1 MLMRTLISAPI
12 AAIAALLARSELP
25 NPVDSV
31 FWAISCI
38 AAAVALLSLL
48 FSLFE
53 EADAPDVPRSAL
65 QEHKRSLDPDFY

>member
-25 NPVDSV
+25 HPVDSV

-38 AAAVALLSLL
+38 AGAVAVLSLL

-53 EADAPDVPRSAL
+53 EPDAPAAPRSAF
-65 QEHKRSLDPDFY
+65 QDPDFY